1 MDLCKFGRRC
11 ELKII
16 DSVAKAYSLGSVRHL
31 QALHNGKT
39 SMAWQV
45 EATTG
50 RYIVKTIQSQ
60 KQAVFEFAVSNAVS
74 QRSLELTPEILLSI
88 ACQPFVVIEGQTYQV
103 QAFLSGTERPPSLR
117 ETLKSYRQMRQ
128 VLDQFDY
135 SFSPPDSMPLAV
147 LWRAH
152 REALSEKKPVL
163 FHQIAAMVPELK
175 RIDQSRD
182 AWIHGDLGKWNLL
195 VTNSGQV
202 VVIDFGEA
210 RLGPKLLDF
219 AALFQ
224 GFMPKNKQDLMAYLN
239 EFLAL
244 SGIQITDRHLFLMTV
259 QLWLVKGLLIVIN
272 EQASLAGVFQNAIEL
287 VSSLV

>member
-1 MDLCKFGRRC
+1 M
-11 ELKII
+11 KII

-60 KQAVFEFAVSNAVS
+60 KQAVFEFAVSNAVR

-152 REALSEKKPVL
+152 REA
-163 FHQIAAMVPELK
+163 
-175 RIDQSRD
+175 
-182 AWIHGDLGKWNLL
+182 
-195 VTNSGQV
+195 
-202 VVIDFGEA
+202 
-210 RLGPKLLDF
+210 
-219 AALFQ
+219 
-224 GFMPKNKQDLMAYLN
+224 
-239 EFLAL
+239 
-244 SGIQITDRHLFLMTV
+244 
-259 QLWLVKGLLIVIN
+259 
-272 EQASLAGVFQNAIEL
+272 
-287 VSSLV
+287 